1 MVANTVKDKL
11 PAAALATGA
20 FDADDADVRNN
31 LGLMGL
37 LDVNSGDGRYRLTA
51 TLEPEVEGVD
61 DVQAW
66 VLEMELV
73 TLATGQVL
81 RCKQAGVAYAGPTP
95 SDHLRRLLANGQL
108 QGYLQQAA

>member
-11 PAAALATGA
+11 PAAVLATGA

-66 VLEMELV
+66 ILEMELV

-95 SDHLRRLLANGQL
+95 GSHLRRLLANGQL
-108 QGYLQQAA
+108 QGYLQLAA